1 MKNKILKNGFGY
13 LLSLIG
19 VIFIALQFKT
29 TAGLTLSELKTQPLF
44 YIFYALTFFYFSA
57 LFIQSILGKLKWKI
71 TSIHLSIS
79 VVLLLINFILFNGNF
94 LITSSFSSWLHYFF
108 LLAIL
113 SFLLIPY
120 HLFLP
125 NYVRFCHL
133 FFMGLTVQLA
143 IYFTVLLFPSYTGI
157 LLTGFLF
164 GFSLLGFV
172 PLLLLI
178 FILQFFIRNHRKS
191 SLKILFLSVG
201 FAAISIS
208 FYLFQ
213 WQRMDKKLQ
222 AIDTLEST
230 THFPVNSFTEKII
243 MGEFVYDSFGQFW
256 ENGRQT
262 TSLTKKHHPLISIA
276 LFVFHKTDFSYSE
289 RIVILE
295 KHFQNYDGAHH
306 NVWNATIY
314 KYQPIVYRQKLSNQQ
329 YWLIIFLFPILI
341 ILTFYKANQYDL

>member
-1 MKNKILKNGFGY
+1 
-13 LLSLIG
+13 
-19 VIFIALQFKT
+19 
-29 TAGLTLSELKTQPLF
+29 
-44 YIFYALTFFYFSA
+44 
-57 LFIQSILGKLKWKI
+57 
-71 TSIHLSIS
+71 
-79 VVLLLINFILFNGNF
+79 
-94 LITSSFSSWLHYFF
+94 
-108 LLAIL
+108 
-113 SFLLIPY
+113 
-120 HLFLP
+120 
-125 NYVRFCHL
+125 
-133 FFMGLTVQLA
+133 MGLTVQLA

-276 LFVFHKTDFSYSE
+276 LFVFIK
-289 RIVILE
+289 
-295 KHFQNYDGAHH
+295 
-306 NVWNATIY
+306 
-314 KYQPIVYRQKLSNQQ
+314 
-329 YWLIIFLFPILI
+329 PILAI
-341 ILTFYKANQYDL
+341 QSELSF